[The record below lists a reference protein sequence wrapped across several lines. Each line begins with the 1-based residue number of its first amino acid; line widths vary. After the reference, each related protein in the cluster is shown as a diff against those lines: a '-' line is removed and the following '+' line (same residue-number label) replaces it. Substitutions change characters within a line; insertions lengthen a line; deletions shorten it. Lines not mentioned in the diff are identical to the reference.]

1 MANVKDT
8 RNWQVS
14 ITDPSVIVEGI
25 DDIAQCVYI
34 ILTTIPG
41 SDPLRPT
48 FGSDIYK
55 YLDRPLE
62 TVKAKIIYA
71 ATEAVS
77 RWEKRLQITGGKI
90 SRDASRTTITLEG
103 IIVASAEQVTIT
115 SKV

>member
-14 ITDPSVIVEGI
+14 ITDPSAIVEGI

-71 ATEAVS
+71 ATEAVN
-77 RWEKRLQITGGKI
+77 RWEKRLEITGGKI

-115 SKV
+115 SQV